1 MSVTM
6 TTTDAAFKT
15 IFLDLL
21 REQINTKTSAIYN
34 KIKTSNRN
42 IEGGNKVVKL
52 APFGL
57 NGGFGGAGTNQSL
70 PISGGNNYAQ
80 FKSWLKQLFGVIEID
95 DIAAEASKYDAGA
108 FVNLVKANMDGLQ
121 NHARHS
127 FGRQAYLDGSGK
139 LTLTGVTSNS
149 LTVNV
154 ASTQYLIEGM
164 TIDILTA
171 AGAAVTNGAHR
182 RIKSIAS
189 STSIVLDGTDTVT
202 TAADGFVTEQGL
214 YNKELTGLEAI
225 MSATGTLYEL
235 PKADNSWLKPQ
246 LFGSTGELADRK
258 IINAMIQTK
267 NKTGGVTDFIA
278 AAPDAYLEYYD
289 YLEATKRTV
298 NTTVLEGGFTAIS
311 VNGVPMVDDKNIK
324 SAKME
329 LLDTTQFTFHQ
340 LADWDWMVDQ
350 AGAILKQVPGYAKW
364 TATIRKYAEMVCDH
378 PAAQAE
384 LSNITISA

>member
-1 MSVTM
+1 MNTA
-6 TTTDAAFKT
+6 DAAFKT

-57 NGGFGGAGTNQSL
+57 NGGFGGVGSDQSL
-70 PISGGNNYAQ
+70 PVSGGNNYAQ

-108 FVNLVKANMDGLQ
+108 FVNLVKANMEGLT
-121 NHARHS
+121 NHAKYS
-127 FGRQAYLDGSGK
+127 FGRQAYLDGTGK
-139 LTLTGVTSNS
+139 LTATGVTNAS
-149 LTVNV
+149 LTVV
-154 ASTQYLIEGM
+154 VTSTQYLVEGM
-164 TIDILTA
+164 TIDICDNT
-171 AGAAVTNGAHR
+171 GAPVANGSKR
-182 RIKSIAS
+182 RIKSIPTA
-189 STSIVLDGTDTVT
+189 TTIVLDGTATVT
-202 TAADGFVTEQGL
+202 TAGTGFITEQGL

-225 MSATGTLYEL
+225 MKSSGTLYEL
-235 PKADNSWLKPQ
+235 DKADYSWLIPK
-246 LFGSTGELADRK
+246 LYAAVGEISDRK
-258 IINAMIQTK
+258 IVQAMLDVK
-267 NKTGGVTDFIA
+267 NKAGGVIDFIA

-289 YLEATKRTV
+289 YLEATKRNV
-298 NTTVLEGGFTAIS
+298 NTLDLQGGFTAIS
-311 VNGVPMVDDKNIK
+311 VNKVPMVDDMNVK

-364 TATIRKYAEMVCDH
+364 TATLRKYAEMICDH
-378 PAAQAE
+378 PGAQAE
-384 LSNITISA
+384 LSGITIS